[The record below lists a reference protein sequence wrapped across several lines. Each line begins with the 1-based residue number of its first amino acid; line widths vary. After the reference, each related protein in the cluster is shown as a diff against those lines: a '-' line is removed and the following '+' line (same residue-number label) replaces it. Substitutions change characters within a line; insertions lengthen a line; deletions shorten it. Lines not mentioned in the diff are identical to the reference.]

1 MISKR
6 TWAIAG
12 GAAALILVPA
22 GVSYAV
28 TSASDNTPT
37 IERFQPRQ
45 FQQAPNA
52 GPVGGMYGNGNGY
65 ADQAPGRQAQDRQ
78 AQDRQAQGRGPAAAQ
93 GGTQARDFTRDQA
106 RDQVRDP
113 GNCDG
118 SGPGGGTQ
126 AGNFS
131 GRGGMMGGRS

>member
-6 TWAIAG
+6 TWAIT
-12 GAAALILVPA
+12 GAAAALVLVPA

-28 TSASDNTPT
+28 TSAADNTPSV
-37 IERFQPRQ
+37 ERFQPRQ

-52 GPVGGMYGNGNGY
+52 GPVGGMYGNGNGNGY
-65 ADQAPGRQAQDRQ
+65 ADQAPGRQ

-93 GGTQARDFTRDQA
+93 GGNQARDFTRDQA